1 VLRPAGR
8 ECRHNGVVRSPRLT
22 DVSGLRGSRA
32 VRWGL
37 RSVAV
42 LVVASFGFSL
52 VFSPVRDWFSQRSA
66 LAAKTAEFEALAEAN
81 EQLQKE
87 VDQLSTTEG
96 IRRAARDHLGY
107 VLPGERPVVIGEM
120 PDLPV
125 ELPATWPYTL
135 VSSIVAARAADASR
149 GGGGLEPLGP

>member
-1 VLRPAGR
+1 
-8 ECRHNGVVRSPRLT
+8 
-22 DVSGLRGSRA
+22 
-32 VRWGL
+32 
-37 RSVAV
+37 VAV

-52 VFSPVRDWFSQRSA
+52 VFAPVRDWFSQRSA

-87 VDQLSTTEG
+87 VDRLSTTEG

-120 PDLPV
+120 PGLPV

-135 VSSIVAARAADASR
+135 VSSIVSARAADASR
-149 GGGGLEPLGP
+149 GGGGLTPLGP

>member
-1 VLRPAGR
+1 MGGMRVPRP
-8 ECRHNGVVRSPRLT
+8 PRLA
-22 DVSGLRGSRA
+22 DLRGSR
-32 VRWGL
+32 VLRWTG
-37 RSVAV
+37 RSLGV

-52 VFSPVRDWFSQRSA
+52 VVAPVRDWFSQRSA

-107 VLPGERPVVIGEM
+107 VLPGERPVIIGET

-125 ELPATWPYTL
+125 ELPSTWPYTL
-135 VSSIVAARAADASR
+135 VSSIVSARAADASR

>member
-1 VLRPAGR
+1 MLRPAGR
-8 ECRHNGVVRSPRLT
+8 ECRHNGDVRSPRLT
-22 DVSGLRGSRA
+22 DVAGLRASRA

-37 RSVAV
+37 RSVVV

-52 VFSPVRDWFSQRSA
+52 VFAPVRDWFSQRSA

-87 VDQLSTTEG
+87 VDRLSTTEG

-120 PDLPV
+120 PGLPV

-135 VSSIVAARAADASR
+135 VSSIVSARAADASR
-149 GGGGLEPLGP
+149 GGGGLTPLGP